1 MIPSDYLV
9 IAGVGVVAIVAL
21 LAGAWLWKKV
31 TPEEG
36 TTSSRASGPP
46 PCRITL
52 VAEEHPSWKNEKYM
66 ARYGEH
72 FLALGFQTLAAYRI
86 PELDN
91 QRILALM
98 HPTQKFYACVYDSKA
113 HPTCE
118 VFAQFASDNALIGS
132 NCTWVRDIEQRP
144 GTALVRI
151 ANATP
156 AQIMEAVRTH
166 EKAGDRISITA
177 DGFVPAFIKAYIQN
191 FNWRLKKCEISRDQI
206 RMDARLENRVLTPQ
220 QVEELYHLGRAT
232 YVAQLQDACR
242 AQFRDDNK
250 LDRNAWERFKERL
263 VAVPETYDLKEV
275 IGAVSYA
282 MPKALNETQLF
293 ALQRLETSLGDD
305 GIVLLNKIIT
315 KNIGELNLK
324 QIGEVKEPMRAWI
337 IIAQNAE
344 ELKSAEAEAPEL
356 LPPVEQK
363 AAA

>member
-1 MIPSDYLV
+1 
-9 IAGVGVVAIVAL
+9 
-21 LAGAWLWKKV
+21 
-31 TPEEG
+31 
-36 TTSSRASGPP
+36 
-46 PCRITL
+46 
-52 VAEEHPSWKNEKYM
+52 M

-118 VFAQFASDNALIGS
+118 VFAQFAADNALMGT

-144 GTALVRI
+144 GTALIRI

-191 FNWRLKKCEISRDQI
+191 LNWRLKKCEISRDQI
-206 RMDARLENRVLTPQ
+206 RMDARQEKQVLNPQ
-220 QVEELYHLGRAT
+220 QVEDLYHLNRAS

-242 AQFRDDNK
+242 AQYRDENK
-250 LDRNAWERFKERL
+250 LDRSEWERLKNRL
-263 VAVPETYDLKEV
+263 VAIPETYDLKEV
-275 IGAVSYA
+275 IGAVSFA
-282 MPKALNETQLF
+282 APKALNETQLF
-293 ALQRLETSLGDD
+293 SLQRLETSLGDD
-305 GIVLLNKIIT
+305 GIVLINKVIT

-324 QIGEVKEPMRAWI
+324 QIGEVKEPVRAWI
-337 IIAQNAE
+337 IVAQNAD
-344 ELKSAEAEAPEL
+344 ELKAAEAEAPEL